1 MIYLLDPEA
10 GGTSV
15 VIIGVEWHCIVPPV
29 HKSAYDQFIKII
41 SQSLISH
48 PLKSQGTRS
57 VQ

>member
-41 SQSLISH
+41 S
-48 PLKSQGTRS
+48 
-57 VQ
+57 